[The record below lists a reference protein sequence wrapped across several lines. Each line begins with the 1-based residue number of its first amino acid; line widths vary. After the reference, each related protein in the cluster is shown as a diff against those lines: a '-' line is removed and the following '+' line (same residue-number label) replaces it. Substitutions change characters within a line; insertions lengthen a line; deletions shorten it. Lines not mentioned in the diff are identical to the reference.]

1 MTNLDM
7 PNDDAFAW
15 LEPKTRI
22 RREGDQDDQEVKDF
36 SLQREQ
42 QLSEEEAIRE
52 LKKLIKMRLE
62 ADPNSSE
69 IALLKSALKKKKKRA
84 DNYWKN
90 KKPSTKREKIRAAR
104 RRRKELRRLEQIRR
118 KEWRLAHQNPETGD
132 YDEYGAFPGLAEL
145 ESVDKKQARKQRRQ
159 KRKQNSEKKKKTKQ
173 QNKKKGSKVSKDRGT
188 FSRTFQFTRPTLK
201 PTVLTT
207 IPVVTTTASTTTTT
221 RTTTTRKTTT
231 TAPTTRRTMPRQTTK
246 KFGRERIYNAM
257 DFFENESFLNATL
270 NSFEYAEYQFAV
282 LNAGRMDDFEGI
294 QTLEK
299 YQLLKL
305 MMIYLQPRE
314 FQNWNR
320 FSQYGC
326 HCFQSFDT
334 EFWKGKG
341 VPKDDIDKTCRKLG
355 MCYHCIKNDNPDGSC
370 DPLMQYDFMGLQDP
384 TTSDR
389 FIECLN
395 EPGSCQRNICECDRQ
410 MAMSLS
416 KQTETF
422 NINYDPMWGAFD
434 ASASCTEK
442 IGSPPWDEC
451 CGSYPERMPYASSG
465 TRACCNGKTFEKIFN
480 QCCNDRVVSKGNT
493 CNA

>member
-1 MTNLDM
+1 MKLLPALAGLLATTNASLDMTNLDM

-22 RREGDQDDQEVKDF
+22 RREGDQDDQQVKEF

-42 QLSEEEAIRE
+42 LLSEEEAIRQ

-62 ADPNSSE
+62 EDPDSGE

-90 KKPSTKREKIRAAR
+90 KSPTKKQSDEELSTEIARGLMNKFKLKEVDAKLNEEVTLLDNELMQLIEKIKREKGGEGLTFSHEDGHVPKVKGFNRRNLGRKLTEEEQNQREKIRAAR

-132 YDEYGAFPGLAEL
+132 YD
-145 ESVDKKQARKQRRQ
+145 D
-159 KRKQNSEKKKKTKQ
+159 
-173 QNKKKGSKVSKDRGT
+173 
-188 FSRTFQFTRPTLK
+188 
-201 PTVLTT
+201 
-207 IPVVTTTASTTTTT
+207 
-221 RTTTTRKTTT
+221 
-231 TAPTTRRTMPRQTTK
+231 
-246 KFGRERIYNAM
+246 
-257 DFFENESFLNATL
+257 
-270 NSFEYAEYQFAV
+270 FEYAEYQFAV

-355 MCYHCIKNDNPDGSC
+355 MCYHCIKNDNPDGAC

-384 TTSDR
+384 TTGDR

-442 IGSPPWDEC
+442 IGSPPWDQC
-451 CGSYPERMPYASSG
+451 CGNYPERMPYASSG
-465 TRACCNGKTFEKIFN
+465 TRSCCNGKTFEKIFN
-480 QCCNDRVVSKGNT
+480 KCCNDRVVSKGNT